1 MTLVKENIYYFEG
14 LFEQVKKNCAFF
26 RAQKRRIA
34 VTKNV
39 VKSRHTILLLRSPG
53 GEIGR
58 RKGLKIPRPHGRAG
72 SIPAPG
78 TNSMKIDK
86 DINEIKVILKKIHK
100 NLFLIFFIVAI
111 FALLYFGLL
120 IYLFVIK
127 V

>member
-1 MTLVKENIYYFEG
+1 MT
-14 LFEQVKKNCAFF
+14 
-26 RAQKRRIA
+26 QKRRIPE
-34 VTKNV
+34 TKNV

-78 TNSMKIDK
+78 TISMMIDK
-86 DINEIKVILKKIHK
+86 DLNEIKIILKKIHK
-100 NLFLIFFIVAI
+100 NLFLIFFMVAL

-120 IYLFVIK
+120 VYLFVIK

>member
-1 MTLVKENIYYFEG
+1 M
-14 LFEQVKKNCAFF
+14 
-26 RAQKRRIA
+26 
-34 VTKNV
+34 

-78 TNSMKIDK
+78 TILMMIDK
-86 DINEIKVILKKIHK
+86 DLNEIKIILKKIHN
-100 NLFLIFFIVAI
+100 NLFLIFFIVAL
-111 FALLYFGLL
+111 FAFLYFGLL

-127 V
+127 T

>member
-1 MTLVKENIYYFEG
+1 M
-14 LFEQVKKNCAFF
+14 
-26 RAQKRRIA
+26 
-34 VTKNV
+34 

-127 V
+127 VWLIPIKLNVTSFRKVNI